1 MTERQRP
8 TEQTGARIRRLKA
21 DLDSEIVVQEE
32 IAHIE
37 PAHTEKMNLNPNNVQ
52 SFDPGITGW
61 DPAAGDSWVP
71 DVTIPE
77 RKVIDQPRIA
87 EPNTE
92 IRLAAREELLQI
104 YESTPTF
111 KVKWQSGR
119 ALSYSRFR
127 ILRERLLS

>member
-1 MTERQRP
+1 MTERYRP
-8 TEQTGARIRRLKA
+8 AEQTGDRIRQLKV
-21 DLDSEIVVQEE
+21 DLDSEIVIQEE
-32 IAHIE
+32 ISHIE
-37 PAHTEKMNLNPNNVQ
+37 PAHTEKKNLNPKNVQ

-77 RKVIDQPRIA
+77 RKVIDQPRIT

-92 IRLAAREELLQI
+92 IRLAAREELLQM
-104 YESTPTF
+104 YESIPTF
-111 KVKWQSGR
+111 KVKWQAGR

-127 ILRERLLS
+127 ILRELLLS